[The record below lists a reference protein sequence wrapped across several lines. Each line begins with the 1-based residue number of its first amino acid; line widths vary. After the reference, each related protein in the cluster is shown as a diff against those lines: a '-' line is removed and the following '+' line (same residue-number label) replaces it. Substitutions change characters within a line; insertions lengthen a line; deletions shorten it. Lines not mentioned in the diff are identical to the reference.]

1 MSEKKIHK
9 WFYGVDGKLSWT
21 AVGMFFGLG
30 LTTLIVIK
38 WLIDGTVDTGFLEWS
53 VSIIPVMIGIRAAQ
67 KGLMSVG
74 GGIGSFVSRY
84 TDTSSTTTNTTN
96 IDTKKVNGKQPMGVS
111 KPQASTPHFSMSEF
125 ACKDGTPVP
134 DKFKART
141 YKLMQQLEI
150 IREAF
155 GGKQITI
162 SSGYRTP
169 EYNTKIGGAAQSR
182 HMVGDAADFKVAG
195 VSAKKVQQTV
205 ELLMDAGKILKG
217 GIGLGKTFTHYD
229 IRGTKTKWTY

>member
-1 MSEKKIHK
+1 MEEKRVHK
-9 WFYGVDGKLSWT
+9 WFYGTDGKLSWT
-21 AVGMFFGLG
+21 AVGMVFGLG
-30 LTTLIVIK
+30 LICLIVAK
-38 WLIDGTVDTGFLEWS
+38 WLMDGSVDIGFLEWS
-53 VSIIPVMIGIRAAQ
+53 TGIIPILIGIRAAQ
-67 KGLMSVG
+67 KGLLGIG
-74 GGIGSFVSRY
+74 GGIGSFASRY
-84 TDTSSTTTNTTN
+84 TTGGSEEETTT
-96 IDTKKVNGKQPMGVS
+96 KKTLSRKTPMEVS
-111 KPQASTPHFSMSEF
+111 KPQSNTVHFSLNEF
-125 ACKDGTPVP
+125 TCKDGTPVP

-141 YKLMQQLEI
+141 YKLMQQLEV

-169 EYNTKIGGAAQSR
+169 EYNTKIGGASQSR

-195 VSAKKVQQTV
+195 VSAKKVQQVV
-205 ELLMDAGKILKG
+205 EQLMDTGKIAKG

>member
-1 MSEKKIHK
+1 MSEKRIHK
-9 WFYGVDGKLSWT
+9 WFYGIDGKLSWT

-84 TDTSSTTTNTTN
+84 TGGSEESTPTTT
-96 IDTKKVNGKQPMGVS
+96 TKKTLSGKTPMGVVA
-111 KPQASTPHFSMSEF
+111 PQASTPHFSMSEF

-141 YKLMQQLEI
+141 YKLMQQLEV